1 MKKICRVTKA
11 PKISHRIQNQR
22 QFENNL
28 QPSQTGTKLYEE
40 NDFTLLDMVV
50 GLGLKFFCYL
60 SKTIKFIL

>member
-40 NDFTLLDMVV
+40 NDSTLLDMVV
-50 GLGLKFFCYL
+50 GGTIFFSAKFVI
-60 SKTIKFIL
+60 SW

>member
-50 GLGLKFFCYL
+50 GGTIFFSAKFVI
-60 SKTIKFIL
+60 SW